1 MAATRELGF
10 DDYVKVLRRRLR
22 VILLPALI
30 GAALGYLIT
39 LVLTPEYTSES
50 LILIQ
55 QPSVPQNLV
64 PQVTADDLFARLAAM
79 EERIESRSRLQPM
92 IERYDLYP
100 SERKRSM
107 EEAVDQMRKDIKVNE
122 ESFQGTNTKSNQKE
136 SIPGFSIGF
145 TAENPRLAQQV
156 CTELTSMF
164 MSENLQQHEQAA
176 KNTTDFL
183 SAQLAQAKH
192 DLDDQDAKLAEFK
205 TKNLGALPNDA
216 QANLQVLASLNT
228 QLAAITDQINR
239 AQQNRAYE
247 QTLLADQEAQ
257 WKSMGANGED
267 ADSLAIMRAQLAKMK
282 DGLTILEGRY
292 TDDYPDVVKTK
303 KDIAE
308 LQKQIDAQAN
318 SAAPASP
325 SSTTT
330 AGTGSATGSTAPGSP
345 ATAANAAT
353 SAAGASAPKSGSGT
367 VAQNS
372 TSSAGSDKATQTPSG
387 PVPPTIQQLR
397 ATIKQDDIF
406 VAQHTKEQEKLQ
418 QQVKS
423 YEGRLQVSP
432 AVEEEYNKLSL
443 GHDAALK
450 FYNTLLASRDESQM
464 SVNLDTTGQGETFQ
478 ILDTPDLPQ
487 DPSFPV
493 WWQFTLGGLVLGLM
507 IGVVIASI
515 FELGDKSLRDERDIE
530 FYLGLPT
537 LALVPS
543 IGGENGAGKTGRH
556 GLWRRRK
563 QKKLPVAASEAA
575 KFSA

>member
-1 MAATRELGF
+1 MAASRELSF

-55 QPSVPQNLV
+55 QPSVPQTLV
-64 PQVTADDLFARLAAM
+64 PQVTAEDLFARLAAM

-92 IERYDLYP
+92 IERYDLYA

-107 EEAVDQMRKDIKVNE
+107 EDAVDDMRKDIRVKE
-122 ESFQGTNTKSNQKE
+122 QSFQDPTTKSNHKE
-136 SIPGFSIGF
+136 SIPGFSIDF

-183 SAQLAQAKH
+183 TSQLADAKRA
-192 DLDDQDAKLAEFK
+192 LDDQDAKLAEFK
-205 TKNLGALPNDA
+205 TKNLGALPNDT

-257 WKSMGANGED
+257 WKAAANPED
-267 ADSLAIMRAQLAKMK
+267 QDSLTIMKAQLAKMK
-282 DGLTILEGRY
+282 DQLAILRGRY
-292 TDDYPDVVKTK
+292 TDDYPDVVKAK

-308 LQKQIDAQAN
+308 LQRQIDAQSG
-318 SAAPASP
+318 SAAPAST
-325 SSTTT
+325 SATA
-330 AGTGSATGSTAPGSP
+330 AGTGSAAGSASPGS
-345 ATAANAAT
+345 A
-353 SAAGASAPKSGSGT
+353 AAGASAPKSGSGT
-367 VAQNS
+367 LAQNG
-372 TSSAGSDKATQTPSG
+372 TSGAGTDKTPSG
-387 PVPPTIQQLR
+387 PTPPTIQQLR
-397 ATIKQDDIF
+397 ATLKQDDIF
-406 VAQHTKEQEKLQ
+406 IAQKTKEQEKLQ

-432 AVEEEYNKLSL
+432 AVEEEYNKLTL

-464 SVNLDTTGQGETFQ
+464 SVNLDTTGQGETFS

-543 IGGENGAGKTGRH
+543 IGAEHGARKNGRGGF
-556 GLWRRRK
+556 LRRRK
-563 QKKLPVAASEAA
+563 QKKLPAASEAA
-575 KFSA
+575 

>member
-30 GAALGYLIT
+30 GAALGFLIT

-55 QPSVPQNLV
+55 RPSVPQNLV

-100 SERKRSM
+100 RERKRSM
-107 EEAVDQMRKDIKVNE
+107 EEAVDDMRKDIRVKE
-122 ESFQGTNTKSNQKE
+122 ETFQDTNTKSNQKE
-136 SIPGFSIGF
+136 SIPGFSIDF

-156 CTELTSMF
+156 CTELLAMF
-164 MSENLQQHEQAA
+164 MSENLQQHELAA
-176 KNTTDFL
+176 KSTAEFL
-183 SAQLAQAKH
+183 SGQLAEAKH
-192 DLDDQDAKLAEFK
+192 ELDDQDAKLAEFK
-205 TKNLGALPNDA
+205 TKNLGALPNDT

-257 WKSMGANGED
+257 WKATGGNPEN
-267 ADSLAIMRAQLAKMK
+267 ADSLAIMRTQLAKMK
-282 DGLTILEGRY
+282 DGLTILEARY
-292 TDDYPDVVKTK
+292 TDDYPDVVKAK

-308 LQKQIDAQAN
+308 LQKQIDAQ
-318 SAAPASP
+318 SAPGATASP
-325 SSTTT
+325 SS
-330 AGTGSATGSTAPGSP
+330 ANAATGNATGPAAPGS
-345 ATAANAAT
+345 AT

-367 VAQNS
+367 LAQNS
-372 TSSAGSDKATQTPSG
+372 TSGAAADKASQTPSG
-387 PVPPTIQQLR
+387 PIPPTIQQLR
-397 ATIKQDDIF
+397 ATLKQDDIF
-406 VAQHTKEQEKLQ
+406 IAQKTKEQEKLQ
-418 QQVKS
+418 QQVRS

-464 SVNLDTTGQGETFQ
+464 SVDLDTNGQGETFQ
-478 ILDTPDLPQ
+478 LLDAPDLPQ

-515 FELGDKSLRDERDIE
+515 LELGDKSLRDERDIE

-543 IGGENGAGKTGRH
+543 IGTENGAGKNGHH
-556 GLWRRRK
+556 GFWRRRK
-563 QKKLPVAASEAA
+563 QKKLPAATSEGA
-575 KFSA
+575 KVSA